1 MKKKKIKKKLK
12 EKDDKYNELLKLTSG
27 LFSQIKDNEEMI
39 NSLDDKSKQL
49 LEQVKP
55 KLLMLEKMKKK

>member
-1 MKKKKIKKKLK
+1 MKK